1 MAKKGS
7 RILLGLVCQV
17 CQSVNYVVSKNKLNT
32 TTVLKLK
39 KYCPKCNKRTEHK
52 ETKKLD

>member
-7 RILLGLVCQV
+7 RIQVGLICEVCK
-17 CQSVNYVVSKNKLNT
+17 SLNYVIEKNKLNT
-32 TTVLKLK
+32 TSALKLK
-39 KYCPKCNKRTEHK
+39 KYCRKCKKHQIHK

>member
-7 RILLGLVCQV
+7 RIQVGLVCEV
-17 CQSVNYVVSKNKLNT
+17 CQAINYVVEKNKVNT
-32 TTVLKLK
+32 TGSLKLK
-39 KYCPKCNKRTEHK
+39 KYCQKCRKHTAHK

>member
-7 RILLGLVCQV
+7 RILIGLMCEVCK
-17 CQSVNYVVSKNKLNT
+17 SLNYVVTKNKINT
-32 TTVLKLK
+32 TASLKMK
-39 KYCPKCNKRTEHK
+39 KYCRKCKKHTSHK

>member
-7 RILLGLVCQV
+7 RVLIGLICEVCK
-17 CQSVNYVVSKNKLNT
+17 SLNYIVTKNKVNT
-32 TTVLKLK
+32 TAALKLN
-39 KYCPKCNKRTEHK
+39 KYCRKCKKHQSHK

>member
-7 RILLGLVCQV
+7 RIQVGLVCEV
-17 CQSVNYVVSKNKLNT
+17 CKSINYVVPKNKINT
-32 TTVLKLK
+32 TTALKLNKFCSKCK
-39 KYCPKCNKRTEHK
+39 KHTSHK

>member
-7 RILLGLVCQV
+7 RILIGLVCEV
-17 CQSVNYVVSKNKLNT
+17 CKSVNYVVTKNKLTVT
-32 TTVLKLK
+32 TPIKLK
-39 KYCPKCNKRTEHK
+39 KYCRKCKKHQIHK

>member
-7 RILLGLVCQV
+7 RVLIGLICEVCK
-17 CQSVNYVVSKNKLNT
+17 SLNYIVTKNKVNT
-32 TTVLKLK
+32 TSALKLN
-39 KYCPKCNKRTEHK
+39 KYCRKCKKHQFHK

>member
-7 RILLGLVCQV
+7 RIDVGLVCEV
-17 CQSVNYVVSKNKLNT
+17 CQAVNYVVEKNKVNT
-32 TTVLKLK
+32 TDSLKLNK
-39 KYCPKCNKRTEHK
+39 FCQKCRKHTSHK

>member
-7 RILLGLVCQV
+7 RMQVGLICEVCKSQ
-17 CQSVNYVVSKNKLNT
+17 NYVVSKNKVNT
-32 TTVLKLK
+32 TSSLKLK
-39 KYCPKCNKRTEHK
+39 KYCPKCKKHTAHK

>member
-7 RILLGLVCQV
+7 RIQLGLMCEVCKTL
-17 CQSVNYVVSKNKLNT
+17 NYVVEKNKVNT
-32 TTVLKLK
+32 TEALKFNKFCSKCK
-39 KYCPKCNKRTEHK
+39 KHTPHK

>member
-7 RILLGLVCQV
+7 RMLIGLMCEA
-17 CQSVNYVVSKNKLNT
+17 CKSINYVVEKNKINT
-32 TTVLKLK
+32 TTSLKLK
-39 KYCPKCNKRTEHK
+39 KYCRKCKKHTSHK

>member
-7 RILLGLVCQV
+7 RIDLGLVCEV
-17 CQSVNYVVSKNKLNT
+17 CKSINYVVQKNKVNT
-32 TTVLKLK
+32 TSGLKLN
-39 KYCPKCNKRTEHK
+39 KYCKKCRKHTSHK

>member
-7 RILLGLVCQV
+7 RIQVGLLCGVCKSQ
-17 CQSVNYVVSKNKLNT
+17 NYVVSKNKVNT
-32 TTVLKLK
+32 TTGLKLN
-39 KYCPKCNKRTEHK
+39 KYCRKCKKHTSHK